1 MQDNKQREKIDLSGG
16 RALGVMALVP
26 YLLGASAFA
35 TPVWYLAV
43 LPNVGFNAVNA
54 TASDAAYVYDVP
66 AVTTITAPPDREEAS
81 AAVVPAVPAAPNA
94 PTTLIIEGGL
104 GAR

>member
-1 MQDNKQREKIDLSGG
+1 MRANQQRERIELGGG

-43 LPNVGFNAVNA
+43 LPNIGFDTVNA
-54 TASDAAYVYDVP
+54 TAREAAYVYDVP
-66 AVTTITAPPDREEAS
+66 AVTTITVPRDQLEDAGSARPPAPS
-81 AAVVPAVPAAPNA
+81 APSDLRPLG
-94 PTTLIIEGGL
+94 PTSITVQ
-104 GAR
+104 